1 MTPEEEAATR
11 PHGRAIAVLADDLLR
26 QQRVRALLT
35 DAGYDVVVSTSPANL
50 NPALLKSASIQLWL
64 VEADLD
70 GCSEAVRDALLETT
84 GARVLFNEAPVSDRQ
99 DPDHRL
105 WERRLLVTVR
115 RYLDQSSQHQA
126 TQPVNEPAELP
137 TLSAP
142 TSQPM
147 TLPTSLS
154 HGSPKRPQLWILA
167 ASLGG
172 PVAVKQFLD
181 SLPAGLP
188 CRFLYAQHIG
198 PEFQV
203 QLKQSTGRHTELPLK
218 PMTKGAALEPG
229 SVHMVPVERS
239 VRLIHGDRIEVNPY
253 GWRGPYSPSLDE
265 LMQNMVADFDGDC
278 HTIVFSGM
286 TGDALLG
293 SSFIQANGGEVWIQ
307 STHSCIQP
315 AMPNAIREA
324 GLHTGQGDPVALAQG
339 LVHHLQTLTE
349 STMA

>member
-1 MTPEEEAATR
+1 MTREEATT
-11 PHGRAIAVLADDLLR
+11 PPQGRAIAVLADNLLR

-70 GCSEAVRDALLETT
+70 DCSEAVRDALMDTT
-84 GARVLFNEAPVSDRQ
+84 GAQVLYNEAPAVGRQ
-99 DPDHRL
+99 DPDHSL

-115 RYLDQSSQHQA
+115 RYLDQSSDDQA
-126 TQPVNEPAELP
+126 ALPEDEPAELP
-137 TLSAP
+137 TLSTP
-142 TSQPM
+142 TNQPM
-147 TLPTSLS
+147 NLPVSLQR
-154 HGSPKRPQLWILA
+154 GGPKRPQLWILA

-172 PVAVKQFLD
+172 PVAIKQFLD
-181 SLPAGLP
+181 SLPGGLP

-198 PEFQV
+198 PEFQT
-203 QLKQSTGRHTELPLK
+203 QLRQSTGRHTELPLHL
-218 PMTKGAALEPG
+218 MTKGTSLEIG
-229 SVHMVPVERS
+229 GVYMVPVEHS
-239 VRLIHGDRIEVNPY
+239 VRLTQGNQVQVNPH
-253 GWRGPYSPSLDE
+253 GWRRPYSPCLDE
-265 LMQNMVADFDGDC
+265 LMQNMATDFDGDC
-278 HTIVFSGM
+278 HAIVFSGM

-307 STHSCIQP
+307 STESCIQP
-315 AMPNAIREA
+315 AMPDAIRDA